1 MYSQIRTDDL
11 KKAGDFTLSSVIVIS
26 KESFDGGSKAKKTD
40 ITSLVTEIN
49 LYEDIAQKNMTG
61 QVVISDSTGLPNNF
75 PLTGNELLQFKL
87 GTPGS

>member
-49 LYEDIAQKNMTG
+49 LYEDIAQKNMTCLLYT
-61 QVVISDSTGLPNNF
+61 SDAAD
-75 PLTGNELLQFKL
+75 E
-87 GTPGS
+87 

>member
-49 LYEDIAQKNMTG
+49 LYEDIA
-61 QVVISDSTGLPNNF
+61 L
-75 PLTGNELLQFKL
+75 
-87 GTPGS
+87 